1 MLILNQSISHSRGD
15 AMIKVYDNDII
26 AQTSCIGNALKNN
39 KIGLISGDG
48 FQRKAFSMLE
58 AKVNRQY
65 PYTVK
70 IPRSIDEMIDGDFSP
85 AKEIVVKEPIK
96 GPFSDMWFGDSTSG
110 IKLLCGYINGDSRYV
125 FDTELGD
132 AVVHGIMVGATGQGK
147 SVTLNAIIYNA
158 CTLYAPWE
166 LHLTLSDA
174 KIVEFKSI
182 AQNNP
187 MPQIE
192 TVAATGDVYYLLS
205 VIEQKIAEMT
215 KLNNVFATAAKVFGK
230 PCKKIAEFREIT
242 GLTLPQNVLIF
253 DEFQTMFTKAG
264 KLRNRITNSLDLFA
278 RLGRNAGYHLFL
290 TSQELGSDIPKG
302 TLDNITFRG
311 AMGCSSAVSELILGN
326 AKASQNMGRKGK
338 LIVNLN
344 SMSKDKNDPDTS
356 KNNINV
362 SVPYIDPQSSEIAQA
377 VIKAGHD
384 FGVTPHLNFYD
395 EYDVEYI
402 NDFKEH
408 IKNLPDIETKIY
420 LGEPAFV
427 TDDSIKRIT
436 LNLDSKEM
444 KNIVVVSPIQTDL
457 MRLFDMLR
465 INALQ
470 QTKTSNMV
478 LCANSAFIEHGANEL
493 SQSLFFEDKDYEH
506 SQAFAIARSII
517 YRRLLCLKADKLVF
531 SPANNGIDVSS
542 SDSVFDVVIEGHPE
556 LDNQVNRKR
565 LFFMKNLLIT
575 DPNLLDGFGQLD
587 DDSRIDILRA
597 SLLLL
602 KTYGA
607 ADSCLTLDRVPYLN
621 VWILGADRLLGLG
634 VDPKTKFMNYLK
646 KLLFDATGV
655 NVRFTIFCNS
665 IAEFGDIKTMIRW
678 FIFDKPLHR
687 DLSKADIQDDFPE
700 EVGPVLDVY
709 CDKLQPSLGC
719 LKFKKIFYDGEY
731 PGV

>member
-1 MLILNQSISHSRGD
+1 
-15 AMIKVYDNDII
+15 
-26 AQTSCIGNALKNN
+26 
-39 KIGLISGDG
+39 
-48 FQRKAFSMLE
+48 
-58 AKVNRQY
+58 
-65 PYTVK
+65 
-70 IPRSIDEMIDGDFSP
+70 
-85 AKEIVVKEPIK
+85 
-96 GPFSDMWFGDSTSG
+96 
-110 IKLLCGYINGDSRYV
+110 
-125 FDTELGD
+125 
-132 AVVHGIMVGATGQGK
+132 
-147 SVTLNAIIYNA
+147 
-158 CTLYAPWE
+158 
-166 LHLTLSDA
+166 
-174 KIVEFKSI
+174 
-182 AQNNP
+182 
-187 MPQIE
+187 
-192 TVAATGDVYYLLS
+192 
-205 VIEQKIAEMT
+205 
-215 KLNNVFATAAKVFGK
+215 
-230 PCKKIAEFREIT
+230 
-242 GLTLPQNVLIF
+242 
-253 DEFQTMFTKAG
+253 
-264 KLRNRITNSLDLFA
+264 
-278 RLGRNAGYHLFL
+278 
-290 TSQELGSDIPKG
+290 
-302 TLDNITFRG
+302 
-311 AMGCSSAVSELILGN
+311 
-326 AKASQNMGRKGK
+326 
-338 LIVNLN
+338 
-344 SMSKDKNDPDTS
+344 
-356 KNNINV
+356 
-362 SVPYIDPQSSEIAQA
+362 
-377 VIKAGHD
+377 
-384 FGVTPHLNFYD
+384 
-395 EYDVEYI
+395 
-402 NDFKEH
+402 
-408 IKNLPDIETKIY
+408 
-420 LGEPAFV
+420 
-427 TDDSIKRIT
+427 
-436 LNLDSKEM
+436 M

-517 YRRLLCLKADKLVF
+517 YRRLLCLKADELVF
-531 SPANNGIDVSS
+531 SPVNNGIDVSS
-542 SDSVFDVVIEGHPE
+542 SDSVFDIVIEGHPE

-634 VDPKTKFMNYLK
+634 IDPKTKFMNYLK

>member
-1 MLILNQSISHSRGD
+1 
-15 AMIKVYDNDII
+15 MIKVYDNDII
-26 AQTSCIGNALKNN
+26 TQTGCVGEALKHS

-48 FQRKAFSMLE
+48 FQRKAFPMLE

-70 IPRSIDEMIDGDFSP
+70 IPRGMKEMIDGDFSP
-85 AKEIVVKEPIK
+85 AKEIVIKEPIK
-96 GPFSDMWFGDSTSG
+96 GPFSNMWFGDSSSG

-205 VIEQKIAEMT
+205 VLEQKVAEMN
-215 KLNNVFATAAKVFGK
+215 KLNNVFTKVAEVFGK

-264 KLRNRITNSLDLFA
+264 KLSKRITEALDAFA
-278 RLGRNAGYHLFL
+278 RLGRNTGYHLFL
-290 TSQELGSDIPKG
+290 TSQELGSDIPKE
-302 TLDNITFRG
+302 TLNNITFRG

-344 SMSKDKNDPDTS
+344 SMNKDKNDPDTS

-362 SVPYIDPQSSEIAQA
+362 SVPYLDPQSSAIAQA
-377 VIKAGHD
+377 AIKAGHD

-395 EYDVEYI
+395 EYNVEYI

-408 IKNLPDIETKIY
+408 IKNLPDVETKIY
-420 LGEPAFV
+420 LGEPAFI
-427 TDDSIKRIT
+427 TEDSTSRIT
-436 LNLDSKEM
+436 LDLDSKDM

-478 LCANSAFIEHGANEL
+478 LCASSAFIEHGAHEL

-517 YRRLLCLKADKLVF
+517 YRRLLCLKADELVF
-531 SPANNGIDVSS
+531 SNVNNGIDVSS
-542 SDSVFDVVIEGHPE
+542 SDSVFDVVIEGYPE

-634 VDPKTKFMNYLK
+634 VDPKTKFMNSLK

-687 DLSKADIQDDFPE
+687 DLSKADLQETFPE

-709 CDKLQPSLGC
+709 CDKLQPLLGC

>member
-1 MLILNQSISHSRGD
+1 MIILGGD
-15 AMIKVYDNDII
+15 AVIKVYDNDII
-26 AQTSCIGNALKNN
+26 AQTSCVGDALKHS

-48 FQRKAFSMLE
+48 FQSKAFPMLE

-70 IPRSIDEMIDGDFSP
+70 IPRSLDVMLSGDFTP
-85 AKEIVVKEPIK
+85 AKEITVKEPIK
-96 GPFSDMWFGDSTSG
+96 GPFSNMWFGDSTSG
-110 IKLLCGYINGDSRYV
+110 IKLLCGYINGDSRYI

-166 LHLTLSDA
+166 MHLTLSDA

-205 VIEQKIAEMT
+205 VLEQKVAEMN
-215 KLNNVFATAAKVFGK
+215 KLNNVFTKAANAFGK

-242 GLTLPQNVLIF
+242 GLTLPQNIMIF

-264 KLRNRITNSLDLFA
+264 KLSKRITEALDSFA
-278 RLGRNAGYHLFL
+278 RLGRNTGYHLFL
-290 TSQELGSDIPKG
+290 TSQELGSDIPKE
-302 TLDNITFRG
+302 TLNNITFRG

-344 SMSKDKNDPDTS
+344 SMNKDKNDPDTS

-362 SVPYIDPQSSEIAQA
+362 SVPYLDPQSSAIAQA
-377 VIKAGHD
+377 SIKAGHD
-384 FGVTPHLNFYD
+384 FGVTPNLNFYD
-395 EYDVEYI
+395 EYNVEYI

-408 IKNLPDIETKIY
+408 IKNLPDVETKIY
-420 LGEPAFV
+420 LGEPAFI
-427 TDDSIKRIT
+427 TEDSTSRIT
-436 LNLDSKEM
+436 LDLDSKDV
-444 KNIVVVSPIQTDL
+444 KHIVAVSPIQTDL

-465 INALQ
+465 MNALQ
-470 QTKTSNMV
+470 QRKTSNLV
-478 LCANSAFIEHGANEL
+478 LCASSAFMEHGAHEL

-517 YRRLLCLKADKLVF
+517 YRRLACLKADELVF
-531 SPANNGIDVSS
+531 TKDNSGIDFSS
-542 SDSVFDVVIEGHPE
+542 SDKVFDVVIEKHPE

-634 VDPKTKFMNYLK
+634 IDPKTKFMNSLK

-678 FIFDKPLHR
+678 YILDKPLNR
-687 DLSKADIQDDFPE
+687 DLSQANLQDSFPE
-700 EVGPVLDVY
+700 DVGPVLDVY
-709 CDKLQPSLGC
+709 CDKLQPKKGC